1 MTTIKDN
8 YSVELINDIILNS
21 RDVSQFI
28 EIDNSEIGLYLFFN
42 VKLNRDGTYDL
53 NLGYNPSYKTN

>member
-8 YSVELINDIILNS
+8 YSVELINNIILNS

-28 EIDNSEIGLYLFFN
+28 EIDNSEIGLYL
-42 VKLNRDGTYDL
+42 
-53 NLGYNPSYKTN
+53 